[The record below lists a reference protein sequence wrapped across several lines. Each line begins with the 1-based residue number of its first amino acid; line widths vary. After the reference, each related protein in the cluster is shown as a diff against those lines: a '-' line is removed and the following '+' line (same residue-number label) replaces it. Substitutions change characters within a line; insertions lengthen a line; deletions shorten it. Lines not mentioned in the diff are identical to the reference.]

1 MNNYHELLK
10 SSGLKA
16 TIQRLGILEE
26 LQKSG
31 HCSIDDIYTTLKEK
45 YPSISLATVYKN
57 IQTLV
62 EKRVIIEVPI
72 SGAKSKYELKKQDH
86 IHLICQVCNSVED
99 ERVEGVTQEN
109 LMLLAQKDS
118 FILSRSQINLYGV
131 CRNCQS

>member
-1 MNNYHELLK
+1 VNNYHELLK

-99 ERVEGVTQEN
+99 ESVEVVTQEN

-131 CRNCQS
+131 CRNCQG